1 MHQIRFRLGPRPE
14 SRWGSLQRSPD
25 PSWIYRVYF
34 EMYGGQGR
42 AWPGLRTRRRGKE
55 EVGEWREGEEGERR
69 GEEKRGGTSAF

>member
-1 MHQIRFRLGPRPE
+1 
-14 SRWGSLQRSPD
+14 
-25 PSWIYRVYF
+25 
-34 EMYGGQGR
+34 MYGGQGR